1 MMPIRISKAQPASH
15 RSTSW
20 LARFA
25 TTFMRPRRAL
35 LDPRS
40 LPDHLKRDMG
50 FLDGNG
56 PNGKQP

>member
-1 MMPIRISKAQPASH
+1 MPIRISTARRNAH
-15 RSTSW
+15 HDTGW
-20 LARFA
+20 LRRLAARFL
-25 TTFMRPRRAL
+25 RPCRTL

-56 PNGKQP
+56 PNVKGQ

>member
-1 MMPIRISKAQPASH
+1 MPTRISRARACAH
-15 RSTSW
+15 HETGW
-20 LARFA
+20 LGRLAARFL
-25 TTFMRPRRAL
+25 RPRRAL

-56 PNGKQP
+56 PNVKGQ

>member
-1 MMPIRISKAQPASH
+1 MPTRISRARLYAQH
-15 RSTSW
+15 ETGW
-20 LARFA
+20 LGRLAAR
-25 TTFMRPRRAL
+25 FMRPRRAL

-56 PNGKQP
+56 PNVKGQ